1 MTKIVVRV
9 FIIILFVFSKGLV
22 AQTNSAFE
30 QVQNKL
36 LNDYI
41 VFIDSTEKKQPFG
54 SYFQI
59 HKRKHISIV
68 EFRDEK
74 LVYRI
79 SKKVKVYKNG
89 ARYEK
94 VDWTV
99 HYPHKIWHHKIY
111 EIKQMGH
118 NYRFIEQIDYE
129 FGRKLKP
136 TKITTC
142 IDDNYLRVKI
152 LSPNDKKATYL
163 YVKPASSLPLIHQD

>member
-9 FIIILFVFSKGLV
+9 FIIMLFVFSKGLV
-22 AQTNSAFE
+22 AQTISAFE
-30 QVQNKL
+30 QVHNQL

-59 HKRKHISIV
+59 HKRKHISVV

-89 ARYEK
+89 VRYEK
-94 VDWTV
+94 VDWSIR
-99 HYPHKIWHHKIY
+99 YPHKIWHHKLY

-118 NYRFIEQIDYE
+118 NYRFIEQINYD
-129 FGRKLKP
+129 FGKKLKE
-136 TKITTC
+136 TKITTS

-152 LSPNDKKATYL
+152 LSPDDKKATYL

>member
-9 FIIILFVFSKGLV
+9 FIIMLFVFSKGLV
-22 AQTNSAFE
+22 AQNSSAFE
-30 QVQNKL
+30 QAHTRL
-36 LNDYI
+36 LNEY
-41 VFIDSTEKKQPFG
+41 VLFIDSVEKKQPFG

-59 HKRKHISIV
+59 HKRKHISMV

-79 SKKVKVYKNG
+79 TKRVKVYRNG
-89 ARYEK
+89 ARFEK
-94 VDWTV
+94 VEWTV
-99 HYPHKIWHHKIY
+99 HYPHKIWHHKLY

-129 FGRKLKP
+129 FGKKLKVA
-136 TKITTC
+136 KISTSV
-142 IDDNYLRVKI
+142 DDNYLRIKV

-163 YVKPASSLPLIHQD
+163 YVKPSSSLPLIHQD

>member
-9 FIIILFVFSKGLV
+9 FIIMLFVFGKALV
-22 AQTNSAFE
+22 AQTGSAFE
-30 QVQNKL
+30 QVQSKL
-36 LNDYI
+36 LNEY
-41 VFIDSTEKKQPFG
+41 VLFIDSVEKKQPFG

-59 HKRKHISIV
+59 HKHKHISVV
-68 EFRDEK
+68 EFRDDK

-94 VDWTV
+94 VDWTIR
-99 HYPHKIWHHKIY
+99 YPHKHWYHKIY

-118 NYRFIEQIDYE
+118 NYRFVEQIDYE
-129 FGRKLKP
+129 FGKKLKVA
-136 TKITTC
+136 KITTS

-152 LSPNDKKATYL
+152 LSPQDKKATYL
-163 YVKPASSLPLIHQD
+163 YIKPSSSLPLIHQD